1 MSEWKEYKL
10 AEVCKKIGSGATPRG
25 GSESYL
31 PDGEYSLIRSQNVLD
46 FIFSEK
52 GLAYINKEQATKLNN
67 VEVQERD
74 ILINITGDSVARVC
88 QVPSRI
94 LPSRVNQHVAIIR
107 PVSSILNHEFL
118 KYYLL
123 EPKNK
128 EYLLMLSSS
137 GATRNAITKN
147 MLEEFVISAPEL
159 NTQNIIAEILSS
171 LDDKIELNNK
181 INQELES
188 LAQLLFKRWFVDFE
202 FPNENGE
209 PYKSSGG
216 EMINSELGEIPKGWE
231 VRDLGSI
238 SRLIA
243 GGDKPLVVSEEQN
256 ETCKVPIFSN
266 GITNYGL
273 YGYTN
278 VAKIFEES
286 VTVSARGTIGFA
298 CLRTQPYFPI
308 VRLISIIPTDV
319 RISSKYLYMWLRSS
333 NISGTG
339 TTQQQLTVPDFTS
352 FKVLVPNESTNKKYT
367 STLNN
372 LFDTMQTNNDESK
385 NLSKL
390 RDILIPLLISG
401 KIKIKEN

>member
-10 AEVCKKIGSGATPRG
+10 GEIVDVAQGLAINAKTKHLLSDSGLPLLRITDLIHNTQVQFVKRDLAPKQTIALEEDIIYTRTGQVGLVFKGKIGIIHNNCFKVIPK
-25 GSESYL
+25 
-31 PDGEYSLIRSQNVLD
+31 D
-46 FIFSEK
+46 
-52 GLAYINKEQATKLNN
+52 NK
-67 VEVQERD
+67 
-74 ILINITGDSVARVC
+74 VARNYIYWFLR
-88 QVPSRI
+88 Q
-94 LPSRVNQHVAIIR
+94 
-107 PVSSILNHEFL
+107 PVIKEIANSIASGSVQKDLNHSAF
-118 KYYLL
+118 K
-123 EPKNK
+123 
-128 EYLLMLSSS
+128 S
-137 GATRNAITKN
+137 
-147 MLEEFVISAPEL
+147 ISINVPEIGI
-159 NTQNIIAEILSS
+159 QNSIAEILSS

-181 INQELES
+181 INQKLES

-202 FPNENGE
+202 FPNENGK

-216 EMINSELGEIPKGWE
+216 EIVDSELGQIPKGWE

-238 SRLIA
+238 SRLSA

-286 VTVSARGTIGFA
+286 VTVSARGTIGFV

-319 RISSKYLYMWLRSS
+319 RISSKYLYMWLRNS

-352 FKVLVPNESTNKKYT
+352 FKVLVPDESTNKNYT

-401 KIKIKEN
+401 EIKINDN